1 MRQTTAALAEL
12 FISRDCA
19 GMRDRKDYESRS
31 RERGDAELERLRA
44 RDRMEATL
52 AGLAELDYL
61 RQRQELLVHNAL
73 SNQDSISTSGEEDG
87 QLCSAV
93 EDNYLNNE
101 EKLLEE
107 NILLLR
113 KQLVCSTN
121 KMHVHI

>member
-12 FISRDCA
+12 FIARDCA
-19 GMRDRKDYESRS
+19 GMRERKDYENRS
-31 RERGDAELERLRA
+31 RERGEAELERLRA

-73 SNQDSISTSGEEDG
+73 NNQDNVSTSGEEDL
-87 QLCSAV
+87 QAV
-93 EDNYLNNE
+93 EDIYLNNE

-121 KMHVHI
+121 KICLNL

>member
-12 FISRDCA
+12 LISRDCA
-19 GMRDRKDYESRS
+19 GMRDRKDYENRS
-31 RERGDAELERLRA
+31 RERGDGELERLRA

-73 SNQDSISTSGEEDG
+73 NNQDNISTSGEEDN
-87 QLCSAV
+87 QLCSAL

-113 KQLVCSTN
+113 KQLVCSIN
-121 KMHVHI
+121 KMHLHL